1 MKSQRAFYVM
11 ISLVGSLLLVALLL
25 AACTGPAGAQGSAG
39 APGPAG
45 PAGAAGSQGPAGAQ
59 GPAGPAGAGLDITQ
73 TTAISKAAALAASIP
88 ITYATMNRGCPACHA
103 LVDKNVGNYTL
114 SWEASERT
122 KAAGGQHPD
131 KAPDGTSM
139 KPTDD
144 VSVTVCLQCHAPGTG
159 ARKGM
164 GNLAP
169 IALVDIVHPAHMSSP
184 IFTREFAG
192 NCFSCHNVNAA
203 GTFEILTQK
212 VDVNE
217 KGVPNLDK
225 LPIPGAIEGP

>member
-1 MKSQRAFYVM
+1 MKSQRTFYTL
-11 ISLVGSLLLVALLL
+11 ISLVGTLLLVALFL
-25 AACTGPAGAQGSAG
+25 AAC
-39 APGPAG
+39 
-45 PAGAAGSQGPAGAQ
+45 AGAAGPSGAQ
-59 GPAGPAGAGLDITQ
+59 GPAGPAGAALDVTQ
-73 TTAISKAAALAASIP
+73 TMALSNAAALAASIP
-88 ITYATMNRGCPACHA
+88 ITYANVPRGCPACHA
-103 LVDKNVGNYTL
+103 LVDKTTGAYTL
-114 SWEASERT
+114 AFEAAERT

-159 ARKGM
+159 ANSGKG
-164 GNLAP
+164 NAAP
-169 IALVDIVHPAHMSSP
+169 IALMDIVHPAHMSSP

-192 NCFSCHNVNAA
+192 NCFSCHDVNGDGEFA
-203 GTFEILTQK
+203 ILTQK

-225 LPIPGAIEGP
+225 LPIPGAIVP